1 MAPAS
6 PGLAPADVT
15 PTDADA
21 AGAGPRDAA
30 PTPGGGYQSIRW
42 TLVMAALAVDV
53 AIVRAVDRN
62 FAIADQSGRPI
73 DLHHVSS
80 NVGIVAAAIAAMVL
94 FALLFAYPAGRPGS
108 AFMQLWRAATGLGT
122 VAAAAK
128 VLLLVPTLYRDEQPV
143 VFSGLTTTALVVATL
158 GVVVLWCVDS
168 LTPGRDVRTEPTRE
182 ATRIMRVNLVVAI
195 AYAALAL
202 ATPYAAPQ
210 VGDLLLA
217 WSDRALPAA
226 SSFGVAAMLLFG
238 LVLQESGIELR
249 SASGGVRGRGPL
261 RPAVRYGGAVVVVL
275 LVALFLAPGTWDWWS
290 LVVLLPLLVLGL
302 SLWAES
308 KLEAPDPAEAPS
320 GAAFLA
326 IAALPLL
333 ALAGA
338 LANALVEAL
347 FLFGPGTDYLLRGL
361 LPAGALLLAVVL
373 LAWTT
378 PRVRQSVPELDAWW
392 AAVAGCG
399 GAVALAALAWWL
411 VDPLLAGLIALAATV
426 AYTALIR
433 GPTRMWSLIGA
444 RIAASALVIGLLL
457 DPMTVGRGVGTLGVI
472 GIVVAGSLSLVHYLL
487 RLFELVALPAPF
499 STRLHLKHV
508 PIVALLALW
517 VVVAFVGA
525 PETRH
530 DVALSAPTPT
540 DLDGVS
546 IDDAVDAWWTAQ
558 PDRERPRT
566 GPDDA
571 LPLVLVAAEGGG
583 IRASYWTAGVLDVL
597 ASGDDASRRLVALPD
612 TSESC
617 DPAASADQRQHAG
630 RIFAISGAS
639 GGSVG
644 AYAYARELQ
653 ANGCLRPGWYAQWFA
668 RDLVGPTV
676 GWGLAHDLPG
686 VLLHQRPASDGSCTF
701 DLDVLCDALVDR
713 GRVLE
718 DALDGDPAARELGLR
733 RDEYANPWP
742 VPHLVF
748 NTSADDLRRR
758 VTFSSLRLPQRPG
771 VVEDALDARCAEG
784 DVSWLS
790 ASFLSARFPLVTPSG
805 RVVCAGRSVVDGGYL
820 ENTGL
825 GSIAELLPA
834 VARRVET
841 INETADANGWPRV
854 RIIVLELSNSPGAR
868 ADPLSPNNAET
879 PLTGPREALLGLV
892 GLPTYPTRIARD
904 DLRTATQ
911 AACSASPRVDVA
923 LLTVKP
929 PLAPGWKAPVGWRLS
944 RASRSE
950 LESALDATSD
960 TGPTTLQRA
969 TALVQQPASAA
980 GACKI

>member
-15 PTDADA
+15 PTDAE
-21 AGAGPRDAA
+21 
-30 PTPGGGYQSIRW
+30 PTPGGGYQSTRW

-53 AIVRAVDRN
+53 SIVRAVDRN
-62 FAIADQSGRPI
+62 LAIADHSGRAI
-73 DLHHVSS
+73 DLHHISS
-80 NVGIVAAAIAAMVL
+80 DVGIVAAAIVAVVL
-94 FALLFAYPAGRPGS
+94 FALLFAHPAGRPGS
-108 AFMQLWRAATGLGT
+108 TFMQLWRAAAGLGT
-122 VAAAAK
+122 IAAAAK
-128 VLLLVPTLYRDEQPV
+128 VVLLVPTLYRNEQPV
-143 VFSGLTTTALVVATL
+143 VFSGLTTTALVAASL
-158 GVVVLWCVDS
+158 GVVLLWCIDS
-168 LTPGRDVRTEPTRE
+168 LTPGRDVRTEPTRD

-249 SASGGVRGRGPL
+249 AANGAGGVRRRGPL
-261 RPAVRYGGAVVVVL
+261 RPAVRYGGAVVGLL

-290 LVVLLPLLVLGL
+290 LVVLLPLLVLAL

-308 KLEAPDPAEAPS
+308 KLQAPDPPDQPS

-326 IAALPLL
+326 VAALPLL

-338 LANALVEAL
+338 LANALVDAL

-361 LPAGALLLAVVL
+361 LPVGALLLAVVL

-378 PRVRQSVPELDAWW
+378 PRVRRSVPELDVWW

-399 GAVALAALAWWL
+399 GVVALASLAWWL
-411 VDPLLAGLIALAATV
+411 VDPLLAGVIALAATV
-426 AYTALIR
+426 AYTALVR
-433 GPTRMWSLIGA
+433 GPTRMWGLIGA
-444 RIAASALVIGLLL
+444 RIAAAALVVGLLL

-472 GIVVAGSLSLVHYLL
+472 GIIVAGALSLVHYLL
-487 RLFELVALPAPF
+487 RLFELVDLPAPF
-499 STRLHLKHV
+499 STRMHLKHV

-525 PETRH
+525 PQTRH
-530 DVALSAPTPT
+530 DVALSAPAPT
-540 DLDGVS
+540 DPDGV
-546 IDDAVDAWWTAQ
+546 DVDAAVDAWWTAQ
-558 PDRERPRT
+558 PDRERART
-566 GPDDA
+566 GPDDT

-612 TSESC
+612 KSESC
-617 DPAASADQRQHAG
+617 DPAASADQRLHAG
-630 RIFAISGAS
+630 RVFALSGAS

-653 ANGCLRPGWYAQWFA
+653 ANGCLRPGWYAQWFG
-668 RDLVGPTV
+668 RDLVGPTI

-686 VLLHQRPASDGSCTF
+686 VLLHQEPAADGSCTF
-701 DLDVLCDALVDR
+701 DVDVLCDALQDR
-713 GRVLE
+713 GRILE
-718 DALDGDPAARELGLR
+718 DALDGDPAARQLGLR

-742 VPHLVF
+742 VPHLIF
-748 NTSADDLRRR
+748 NTSADDLKRR

-771 VVEDALDARCAEG
+771 VVEDALDARCTDG

-841 INETADANGWPRV
+841 INATADANGWPRV
-854 RIIVLELSNSPGAR
+854 RIVVLELSNSPGAR
-868 ADPLSPNNAET
+868 ADPLSPNAAET
-879 PLTGPREALLGLV
+879 PLTGPREALLSLV

-911 AACSASPRVDVA
+911 AACAASPRVDVA

-950 LESALDATSD
+950 LESALAATSD
-960 TGPTTLQRA
+960 SGPTTLQRA

-980 GACKI
+980 GACHV